1 MHGND
6 ADKGETLPANSH
18 WQQCLNFY
26 RFSTFIR
33 EEQKR
38 EREKKKMKI
47 SNINIS
53 IKFNANNKSKL
64 ATTNGGAM
72 SVAGSSVW
80 SSSGLAWWEKIQAYK
95 ESNI

>member
-1 MHGND
+1 MHGNE
-6 ADKGETLPANSH
+6 ADKDETLPVNSH

-33 EEQKR
+33 EEQK
-38 EREKKKMKI
+38 EQKNEI

-64 ATTNGGAM
+64 ATTSSG
-72 SVAGSSVW
+72 SVVQQGQRALGY
-80 SSSGLAWWEKIQAYK
+80 SGLAWWEKIQAYK